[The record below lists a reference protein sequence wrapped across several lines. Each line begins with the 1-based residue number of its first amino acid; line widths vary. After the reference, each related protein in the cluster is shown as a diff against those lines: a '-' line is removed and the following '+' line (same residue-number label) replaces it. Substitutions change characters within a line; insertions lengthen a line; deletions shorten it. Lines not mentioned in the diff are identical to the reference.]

1 MSALASS
8 DPEHL
13 PVSAGEAASL
23 FAGLAGET
31 RLLIAVSGG
40 PDSVALLSLLHDWSQ
55 QPARPALH
63 AATVDHGLRETSSS
77 EAEAVG
83 ALCSGLRVP
92 HVILRWA
99 GPKPATGIQ
108 QRAREARYALLAA
121 HAEALGG
128 AVLVT
133 AHTLDDQ
140 AETLLMRMARGSGPS
155 GLAGMRARVRKDG
168 TVLARPLLAV
178 PKARLIAT
186 AEARRLSY
194 IRDPSNADP
203 RFERARWRTLMP
215 LLADEGL
222 TAERLAVLA
231 ARLARMDAAIEHHVA
246 LLLPSLILAGEGTG
260 ATRLRFGALVDLP
273 EEVALRVV
281 AEALALVPGSNAELS
296 RLERLEGCVFTLLEA
311 ARRGTAMTRTLSGCV
326 LALDRDGV
334 LTLAPEPARR
344 RGVHPASR

>member
-13 PVSAGEAASL
+13 PVSAGEAVAL
-23 FAGLAGET
+23 FAGLAGEA

-40 PDSVALLSLLHDWSQ
+40 PDSVALLSLLQDWSQ
-55 QPARPALH
+55 QPNRPALH
-63 AATVDHGLRETSSS
+63 AATVDHGLREASSS

-140 AETLLMRMARGSGPS
+140 AETMMMRMARGSGPS
-155 GLAGMRARVRKDG
+155 GLAGMRARVRKNG

-186 AEARRLSY
+186 AEARGLSY

-215 LLADEGL
+215 ILADEGL
-222 TAERLAVLA
+222 TAERLTVLA
-231 ARLARMDAAIEHHVA
+231 ARLARMDAAIEHQVA
-246 LLLPSLILAGEGTG
+246 LLLPSLTLAGEGTG
-260 ATRLRFGALVDLP
+260 VTRLRFGALVDLP
-273 EEVALRVV
+273 EEIALRVV

-311 ARRGTAMTRTLSGCV
+311 AGRGTAMTRTLSGCV

-334 LTLAPEPARR
+334 LTLTPEPPRR

>member
-8 DPEHL
+8 DPE
-13 PVSAGEAASL
+13 VSDGEAAAL

-31 RLLIAVSGG
+31 RLLVAVSGG

-55 QPARPALH
+55 QPGRPALH
-63 AATVDHGLRETSSS
+63 AATVDHGLRETSSN

-83 ALCSGLRVP
+83 ALCSGLKIP

-108 QRAREARYALLAA
+108 RRAREARYALLAA

-140 AETLLMRMARGSGPS
+140 AETMLMRMARGSGPS

-186 AEARRLSY
+186 VEARGLSY

-203 RFERARWRTLMP
+203 RFGRARWRTLMP
-215 LLADEGL
+215 MLADEGL

-231 ARLARMDAAIEHHVA
+231 VRLARMDAAMEHQVA
-246 LLLPSLILAGEGTG
+246 RLLPSLMIAGGEAGVTQ
-260 ATRLRFGALVDLP
+260 LRFGALVDLP
-273 EEVALRVV
+273 EETALRVV
-281 AEALALVPGSNAELS
+281 AEALAVAPGTSAELS

-311 ARRGTAMTRTLSGCV
+311 ARRGAAMTRTLSGCV

>member
-8 DPEHL
+8 PPEHL
-13 PVSAGEAASL
+13 PVSAGEAAEL
-23 FAGLAGET
+23 FAGLADEA
-31 RLLIAVSGG
+31 RLLVGVSGG
-40 PDSVALLSLLHDWSQ
+40 PDSVALLALLQDWSQ
-55 QPARPALH
+55 QPGRPALH

-108 QRAREARYALLAA
+108 QRAREARYARLAA

-155 GLAGMRARVRKDG
+155 GLAGMRAKVRKGG

-178 PKARLIAT
+178 PKARLVAT
-186 AEARRLSY
+186 AEARGLPF

-215 LLADEGL
+215 MLADEGL

-231 ARLARMDAAIEHHVA
+231 ARLARMDAAIEYQVA
-246 LLLPSLILAGEGTG
+246 LLLPSLMLADEGTG
-260 ATRLRFGALVDLP
+260 GTRLRFGALVDQP
-273 EEVALRVV
+273 EEIALRVV
-281 AEALALVPGSNAELS
+281 AEALAQAPGPSAELP
-296 RLERLEGCVFTLLEA
+296 RLERLEGCVFALLEA
-311 ARRGTAMTRTLSGCV
+311 ARRGAAMTRTLSRCV

-334 LTLAPEPARR
+334 LTLVPEPVRR